1 MSPTQSTPQ
10 SPPLRP
16 RKIAVV
22 TGTRAEYGLL
32 YWLMKE
38 IQADQELQLQLIV
51 TGAHLSPEFGST
63 WKRIEEDGFAID
75 AKVEMLLSSDTP
87 VAVAKSVGLGTIGF
101 SDALDRLKPDILL
114 VLGDRFEI
122 LSAVTAAAMLRIPVA
137 HLHGGESTEGAV
149 DEAIRHAVTK
159 MAHLHFTAAEEYR
172 KRVVQM
178 GESPERVFFV
188 GAPGLE
194 HLQRLP
200 LLSWSELEKE
210 LDFPLSSPLLLI
222 TYHPVTLEGSPE
234 KPFGELLHALEDFPD
249 ARLVFTMPNA
259 DAEGRGLIRMIQNFV
274 GAHTERAKAFVSLG
288 QKRYLS
294 LMKLCDA
301 VVGNSS
307 SGLTEAPAFGK
318 PTVNIGNRQKGRLK
332 ADSVIDCAEERR
344 KIADAI
350 ALALTPA
357 FAEKARNTVSL
368 YGSGNVAKKIVK
380 VLKTCN
386 LDGILAKK
394 FFNVEWDEK
403 QA

>member
-1 MSPTQSTPQ
+1 MK
-10 SPPLRP
+10 P

-38 IQADQELQLQLIV
+38 IEADPELELQIIA

-63 WKRIEEDGFAID
+63 WKQIEADGFVID
-75 AKVEMLLSSDTP
+75 GKVEMLLSSDTP
-87 VAVAKSVGLGTIGF
+87 VGVAKSTGLGTLGF
-101 SDALDRLKPDILL
+101 ADALDRLKPDIMV

-122 LSAVTAAAMLRIPVA
+122 LSAVTAATMLRIPVA
-137 HLHGGESTEGAV
+137 HLHGGESTEGAI

-159 MAHLHFTAAEEYR
+159 MSHLHFTAAEAYR

-194 HLQRLP
+194 NLKRLP
-200 LLSWSELEKE
+200 LLSKSELEKE
-210 LDFPLSSPLLLI
+210 LDFPLDSPLLLV

-234 KPFGELLHALEDFPD
+234 KPFNELLQALDAIPN

-259 DAEGRGLIRMIQNFV
+259 DTEGRRIIEMIHDFI
-274 GAHTERAKAFVSLG
+274 ATRWKRAKAFVSLG

-294 LMKLCDA
+294 LMKMCDV

-307 SGLTEAPAFGK
+307 SGLTEAPACGK
-318 PTVNIGNRQKGRLK
+318 PTVNLGNRQKGRLK
-332 ADSVIDCAEERR
+332 ADSVIDCAEEREN
-344 KIADAI
+344 IVDAI
-350 ALALTPA
+350 SLALTPA
-357 FAEKARNTVSL
+357 FAENARHTVSL
-368 YGSGNVAKKIVK
+368 YGSGDVAKKIVN
-380 VLKTCN
+380 VLKTYD
-386 LDGILAKK
+386 LDRIL
-394 FFNVEWDEK
+394 EK
-403 QA
+403 RFHTPEEV